1 MANLTVHAPDGKTL
15 TVQIPEGTDQN
26 HYGALADD
34 ALDHYTQSIS
44 QSGMKPTFG
53 NIAAV
58 APAIAK
64 QVSNLTPMAHPV
76 DNLPITLGMAAT
88 PFGLGAPAAA
98 LGEFGK
104 EAVNTVIDPSS
115 VPKTALGRFAS
126 TVGAGVMQEPEIL
139 NAIPGVPQ
147 TKQVLSNVAAKFGKG
162 MARAGETL
170 SGVKKDVL
178 KQTFEKGLS
187 IYAAPSLPKAQQIF
201 GEALGPEGRAAMRQ
215 GAAEAF
221 DPALGKAREVAT
233 QIGSKIENGEHV
245 TAIEALK
252 ARQATDRVIS
262 ATPITDKISRKA
274 LYGWRNQFDNEL
286 ASQSGKLADASRTYR
301 SAIIKDKIT
310 NLTRMNKSGE
320 PSAFLPMI
328 VGHSMA
334 GKGLEGGLGMLTG
347 TSPAVWG
354 LGAAAAGQAAK
365 GLNAIGQN
373 PATRQ
378 ALLQIL
384 QKINA
389 AKAQQDQPPVNGI
402 RG

>member
-1 MANLTVHAPDGKTL
+1 MAFDPDAYLNEGKNASGFDPDAYLGITPPTPTIKEQVPDILKQAGQAALASSPANLTKNLFQTDPATMQRVGGGALPIMGGFYGGGPGAMVGEALRQETGRALAPDT
-15 TVQIPEGTDQN
+15 
-26 HYGALADD
+26 
-34 ALDHYTQSIS
+34 
-44 QSGMKPTFG
+44 
-53 NIAAV
+53 
-58 APAIAK
+58 
-64 QVSNLTPMAHPV
+64 
-76 DNLPITLGMAAT
+76 
-88 PFGLGAPAAA
+88 
-98 LGEFGK
+98 
-104 EAVNTVIDPSS
+104 
-115 VPKTALGRFAS
+115 VPKTPLRRLAS
-126 TVGAGVMQEPEIL
+126 TLAAGVMQEPEIL

-147 TKQVLSNVAAKFGKG
+147 TKQVLSNVASKFGKG
-162 MARAGETL
+162 LARAGETL
-170 SGVKKDVL
+170 SGLKKDIT
-178 KQTFEKGLS
+178 KQVYEKGFS
-187 IYAAPSLPKAQQIF
+187 AYSAPSLPKAQQIF
-201 GEALGPEGRAAMRQ
+201 GDALGPEGQAAMKQ

-221 DPALGKAREVAT
+221 DPALGKAREIAT
-233 QIGSKIENGEHV
+233 QIGAKIENGEPV

-274 LYGWRNQFDNEL
+274 LYGWLNQFDNEL

-301 SAIIKDKIT
+301 NAIVKDKIT

-334 GKGLEGGLGMLTG
+334 GKGIEGGLGMLTG

-373 PATRQ
+373 PVARQ
-378 ALLQIL
+378 VLFQVLQR
-384 QKINA
+384 INA
-389 AKAQQDQPPVNGI
+389 AKAQQGPPPVMGI